1 MKKRSDRAKIRMKYL
16 HTFQSWEEIMQERR
30 CSGMTLKME
39 DLRLESHG
47 LNAMIIIEQSM
58 HRVR

>member
-1 MKKRSDRAKIRMKYL
+1 
-16 HTFQSWEEIMQERR
+16 MQERR
-30 CSGMTLKME
+30 CSGMTRKME
-39 DLRLESHG
+39 DLRVESHG